1 VVPALIDTGH
11 YDQPWIGISGTTMV
25 PDLATAM
32 DLGADQRGA
41 LVIEVLPDSPA
52 AEAGLQGSDTQV
64 EIDGQTAIV
73 GGDVIVAVDGQPV
86 QDFEDLIAYLA
97 DSTEVGQT
105 ITLTVLRDGQN
116 KTIDLTLAARPAS
129 EASGSQ
135 AGSPGTSGA
144 YLGIAGLTLTP
155 EIAQAMNLPSEQEG
169 VLVSQVQINSP
180 ADQAGLQGSDTPVTI
195 GGQQL
200 LVGGDV
206 VTAVDGQP
214 IISMQDLQGLL
225 QEKIPGQT
233 VTLTILRDGNPQKV
247 EVVLGERP
255 VSAP

>member
-1 VVPALIDTGH
+1 
-11 YDQPWIGISGTTMV
+11 
-25 PDLATAM
+25 M

-41 LVIEVLPDSPA
+41 LVIQVLPDSPA
-52 AEAGLQGSDTQV
+52 AKAGLQGSDRQV
-64 EIDGQTAIV
+64 QIDNQTVPV

-105 ITLTVLRDGQN
+105 ITLTVLRDGKN
-116 KTIDLTLAARPAS
+116 ETIELTLAARPAS

-135 AGSPGTSGA
+135 AGSPGTGGA

-155 EIAQAMNLPSEQEG
+155 EIAQAMDLSSDQEG
-169 VLVSQVQINSP
+169 VLVSQVQSNSP
-180 ADQAGLQGSDTPVTI
+180 ADQAGLQGSDTPVTV

-206 VTAVDGQP
+206 ITAIDGQP
-214 IISMQDLQGLL
+214 MANMPELQALL
-225 QEKIPGQT
+225 QEKTPGQT
-233 VTLTILRDGNPQKV
+233 VTLTILRDGNERMV